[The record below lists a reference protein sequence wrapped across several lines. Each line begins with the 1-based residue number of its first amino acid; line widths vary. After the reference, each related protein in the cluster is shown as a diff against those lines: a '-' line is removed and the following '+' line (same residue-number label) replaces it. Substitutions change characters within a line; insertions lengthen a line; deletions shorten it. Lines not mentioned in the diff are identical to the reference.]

1 MMKEKLN
8 ENEKKIKVNSMRLK
22 TQDIK
27 IFLDNE
33 IKMKIGF
40 DKLRDKFKLQ
50 DKKCWT
56 IMRT

>member
-8 ENEKKIKVNSMRLK
+8 ENEKKIKVRLK

-50 DKKCWT
+50 DKK
-56 IMRT
+56 

>member
-33 IKMKIGF
+33 MKMKIGF
-40 DKLRDKFKLQ
+40 DKLSDKFKLQ
-50 DKKCWT
+50 DKCWT

>member
-1 MMKEKLN
+1 MKEKLN

-50 DKKCWT
+50 DKK
-56 IMRT
+56 

>member
-1 MMKEKLN
+1 MKEKLN
-8 ENEKKIKVNSMRLK
+8 ENKKKIKVNSMRLK

-33 IKMKIGF
+33 MKIGF

-50 DKKCWT
+50 DKK
-56 IMRT
+56 